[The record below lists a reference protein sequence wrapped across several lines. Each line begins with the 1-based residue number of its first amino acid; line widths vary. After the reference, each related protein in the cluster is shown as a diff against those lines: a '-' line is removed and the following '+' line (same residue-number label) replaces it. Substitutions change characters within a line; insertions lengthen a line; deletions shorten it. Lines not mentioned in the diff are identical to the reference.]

1 MRAMAVKSFA
11 VKGETFMRNKT
22 NYFLHLSL
30 VLLFMTPAPIGQADD
45 RARDR
50 ESLRGIKTIVV
61 KVHTFEREWAVEFA
75 KAGLTEAVLQASIER
90 QLESSGIAVV
100 AEEASK
106 RTATEGILNVRTK
119 FLDPEPPQK
128 TFTTAKEGEIAR
140 FDPKKSYV
148 YAIRLNLRQLV
159 SLQRTPEATAF
170 AITWQTE
177 SVGLRRLALIREDFE
192 NMVNVFIEAYWSE
205 NPGMK

>member
-75 KAGLTEAVLQASIER
+75 KAGPTAAAV
-90 QLESSGIAVV
+90 
-100 AEEASK
+100 
-106 RTATEGILNVRTK
+106 
-119 FLDPEPPQK
+119 
-128 TFTTAKEGEIAR
+128 
-140 FDPKKSYV
+140 
-148 YAIRLNLRQLV
+148 
-159 SLQRTPEATAF
+159 QRV
-170 AITWQTE
+170 IH
-177 SVGLRRLALIREDFE
+177 
-192 NMVNVFIEAYWSE
+192 
-205 NPGMK
+205 